1 MGPWELFGATII
13 GASIVLYEGAVD
25 YPEPTRIWNLVKRH
39 GVSVLG
45 VSPTLVR
52 VLARYGDPRSEL
64 QNSPLR
70 ILGSTGEPWDMK
82 SWRWLFENVGG
93 SRLPIINYAGGTE
106 ISGGI
111 LGGNVLTPMKPCAFS
126 GALPGIAADVVDD
139 SGRSVIN
146 QVGELIIRAPWIGMS
161 RGFWKDPERYLQTYW
176 RQIPDVWVHGD
187 WAYVDADGFWVQSW
201 PFRRHD

>member
-1 MGPWELFGATII
+1 MLLYTSGTTGRPKGTVHTHCGFPVKAAQDLSHAFDLKSQDTIFWVTDIGWMMGPWELFGATII
-13 GASIVLYEGAVD
+13 GASIVLYEGAID
-25 YPEPTRIWNLVKRH
+25 YPEPTRIWNLVERH

-52 VLARYGDPRSEL
+52 VLARNGDPRSEL
-64 QNSPLR
+64 QNSALR

-111 LGGNVLTPMKPCAFS
+111 LGGNVLTPIKPCAFS
-126 GALPGIAADVVDD
+126 GALPGIGC
-139 SGRSVIN
+139 GR
-146 QVGELIIRAPWIGMS
+146 
-161 RGFWKDPERYLQTYW
+161 RG
-176 RQIPDVWVHGD
+176 
-187 WAYVDADGFWVQSW
+187 
-201 PFRRHD
+201 